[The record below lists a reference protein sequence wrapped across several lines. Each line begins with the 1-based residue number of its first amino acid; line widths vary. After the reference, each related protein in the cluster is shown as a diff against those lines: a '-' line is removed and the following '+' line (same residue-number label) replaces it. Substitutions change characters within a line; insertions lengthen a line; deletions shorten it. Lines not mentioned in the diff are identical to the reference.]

1 MYMYVNE
8 QFSQSNGVLDEYQN
22 RYLQKEPE
30 YQAEISPIKLLFTMF
45 TTELSQCNVTAK
57 YFSTCTSCTKQEVA
71 NNGNKLWI
79 QQLQHGSSII
89 YSSNA
94 VYSSSSSSS
103 LS

>member
-22 RYLQKEPE
+22 WYLRKEPE
-30 YQAEISPIKLLFTMF
+30 YQAEISPIKLFIMF
-45 TTELSQCNVTAK
+45 TIELSQCNVTAK
-57 YFSTCTSCTKQEVA
+57 YFSTCRSCTKQEVA

-79 QQLQHGSSII
+79 QQLQRGLSVI

-103 LS
+103 L